1 MMMNTFNTITEEY
14 ATELVNQKN
23 AIETLEF
30 NTASPK
36 EISDALRT
44 VFANTGSRFLHLSSE
59 ELAIL
64 TSEVIRAERAR
75 CA

>member
-14 ATELVNQKN
+14 ANELVNRKN

-44 VFANTGSRFLHLSSE
+44 VFANTGSGFLHLSSE
-59 ELAIL
+59 ELAVM

>member
-1 MMMNTFNTITEEY
+1 MNMNTFNTISEEY
-14 ATELVNQKN
+14 ANELVNRKN
-23 AIETLEF
+23 AVETLEF

-44 VFANTGSRFLHLSSE
+44 VFANTGSGFISLSSE
-59 ELAIL
+59 ALATL
-64 TSEVIRAERAR
+64 TSEVIRTERSR